1 MNPNTGSVFIFQDTG
16 KNYGSNTTNTPH
28 NQTAGDTF
36 YIDNRLITVT
46 DSNDNP
52 TNLASDI
59 NRANIPGVTAS
70 VNSLGSIV
78 ITSTNTEEYNKLNI
92 NPGSGQMFLR
102 NNVFEIF
109 EFTQKI
115 NHPHS
120 SGNENFGRA
129 IVFDKY
135 KDNVTLDSG
144 TRNLVISSDKAST
157 ILPMG
162 FDIET
167 NSNKQD
173 YLQSTTRFDNGG
185 TTFTDKRTQSGAAY
199 VYEFLNANSP
209 TITNPDKMVFAQ
221 QLTSSNISALDQ
233 FGYAIG
239 FSDKRIIVGTP
250 QDDTVKG
257 TTTLTNSGSVYEF
270 NNNDRTKSWTLLRS
284 EDDRIDVTQI
294 NRVALYNKKSNKIDV
309 LSLIHI

>member
-1 MNPNTGSVFIFQDTG
+1 
-16 KNYGSNTTNTPH
+16 
-28 NQTAGDTF
+28 
-36 YIDNRLITVT
+36 
-46 DSNDNP
+46 
-52 TNLASDI
+52 
-59 NRANIPGVTAS
+59 
-70 VNSLGSIV
+70 
-78 ITSTNTEEYNKLNI
+78 
-92 NPGSGQMFLR
+92 MFLR

-221 QLTSSNISALDQ
+221 QLT
-233 FGYAIG
+233 
-239 FSDKRIIVGTP
+239 
-250 QDDTVKG
+250 
-257 TTTLTNSGSVYEF
+257 
-270 NNNDRTKSWTLLRS
+270 
-284 EDDRIDVTQI
+284 
-294 NRVALYNKKSNKIDV
+294 